1 MSTFTK
7 LILPITAMILLG
19 FSSICQASVAPT
31 ATLSGTV
38 TYNGSKTGRVYLVA
52 NGGSSGS
59 YSLWNVGVST
69 TLTGSSGSYSG
80 SFTIRG
86 AGIGGYPV
94 KAYLDS
100 TGTGIQHD
108 SDPAGII
115 YLPNVTGDTT
125 GINITLTDPTPATLA
140 APTNVGA
147 IIAQNNTANL
157 VNWSPPRNSSGLEI
171 PVKYNIYW
179 SSAGSDASIV
189 SSKLNIPANGNGMWI
204 HAGATT
210 AYYYKVVAV
219 SSTGST
225 ETSGW
230 TQAGSLPSGS
240 YSISGTVTY
249 TGVTPTNKP
258 LGLAALD
265 ENGRPYFVGYA
276 NPAANSQSFT
286 IPNLPAGKYGIQG
299 FIDMNNN
306 GIDDAGDL
314 RIKES
319 AGVRVTITNANLSGI
334 AVNLPTTNAVLQAR
348 TSHTLYGET
357 GADNSGE
364 QFQYRLLVT
373 PQLKTPI
380 NAALTSA
387 PSSGSGYVV
396 TPVDLGNSYENGRL
410 ELNIQNLKKAQAGD
424 SYTVTV
430 YYLEGGSDAYTVLT
444 TAPYNS
450 PPWPLA
456 PIFPVPYNDL
466 TKGTTNGSPVFSW
479 LPPATPPGTWYSYAI
494 WLQDINYNQ
503 LFSTDNL
510 ASTITSYNT
519 SDDGFTLPT
528 ATGAYGWTLT
538 AMDANDN
545 EIQYQAGFVTAQ
557 SAPLITGISPA
568 SVVPGGTLTIK
579 GYNLAGPTSVTVGG
593 TPLSVT
599 SSTSTQIT
607 ATVPGGFGGPS
618 NPLVVT
624 TTAGTYT
631 WGPAGYYGA
640 PLSLGSATTHSG
652 QVVDNAGT
660 PISGVTVT
668 MVGNPSITTT
678 TDSSGNFTLN
688 NLPNSTATPFSLR
701 FMVSGKQ
708 PHYTKKMGMSAGSST
723 TASFPYKMR
732 TYAELNSLSGMTTPG
747 KGAVSTRV
755 LVQGTSTPIDGATV
769 TAVGSSGTTYVAQYY
784 NGTNY
789 TGTSTST
796 AGGGV
801 VLFANVN
808 HGDKLTINASAPGY
822 TFSSISSTGVAEAS
836 TSGGI
841 GGVVAAP
848 TVSGFTPGSGAV
860 GASITITGTSF
871 INVTNVTFG
880 GVQAISFTVNS
891 PTQITATVP
900 VGALSGV
907 IGVTTAT
914 GSASSSSSFTVV
926 TPYTLTV
933 TLSGY
938 GTGTVTSNTG
948 GINCPGTCTA
958 QINSGTSVTLTA
970 TPHLPESSFGGWS
983 GACSAEP
990 CTFTMSS
997 DKTAITTFSL
1007 KQLKNITLTTYYD
1020 TLLEA
1025 LTNAANGNEVRAHDS
1040 LQAPSLSY
1048 NRANITV
1055 KIAGGYD
1062 NAFALRNSPSTT
1074 YTDIT
1079 SPLTVQAGT
1088 LILDQIVVK

>member
-1 MSTFTK
+1 MRTLTK
-7 LILPITAMILLG
+7 LILPIMAVILLG
-19 FSSICQASVAPT
+19 FSSICQAVVVPT

-38 TYNGSKTGRVYLVA
+38 TYNGTKTGRVYLVA
-52 NGGSSGS
+52 NGGSSGI
-59 YSLWNVGVST
+59 YNLWNVGVST
-69 TLTGSSGSYSG
+69 TLSGSPGSYSG

-108 SDPAGII
+108 SDPAGIV
-115 YLPNVTGDTT
+115 YLSNVTGDTT
-125 GINITLTDPTPATLA
+125 GINITLTDPTPATLT

-147 IIAQNNTANL
+147 AIAQNNTANL
-157 VNWSPPRNSSGLEI
+157 VNWNPTKNSSGLEI

-179 SSAGSDASIV
+179 SSAGSDASIIG
-189 SSKLNIPANGNGMWI
+189 SKLNIPANGNGMWI

-219 SSTGST
+219 NSAGST
-225 ETSGW
+225 AASAW
-230 TQAGSLPSGS
+230 SPAGQLPQGS
-240 YSISGTVTY
+240 YSVSGTVTY
-249 TGVTPTNKP
+249 TGVTPTGP

-265 ENGRPYFVGYA
+265 ENGYPYFVGYA
-276 NPAANSQSFT
+276 TPAANSQSFT

-319 AGVRVTITNANLSGI
+319 AGVRVTITSSNVTGVS
-334 AVNLPTTNAVLQAR
+334 VNLPTTGAVLQAR
-348 TSHTLYGET
+348 TGHTLYGET
-357 GADNSGE
+357 GADSSGE
-364 QFQYRLLVT
+364 QYQYRLLVT

-410 ELNIQNLKKAQAGD
+410 ELNIQGLKKAQAGD

-444 TAPYNS
+444 AAPYNS

-456 PIFPVPYNDL
+456 PIFPVSYNDIS
-466 TKGTTNGSPVFSW
+466 KGISNGSPVFSW
-479 LPPATPPGTWYSYAI
+479 LPPATPPDTWYSYAL
-494 WLQDINYNQ
+494 WLQDSNYNN
-503 LFSTDNL
+503 LWSADNL
-510 ASTITSYNT
+510 PSTITSYNT
-519 SDDGFTLPT
+519 STDGFTLPT
-528 ATGAYGWTLT
+528 ATTGYGWTISAL
-538 AMDANDN
+538 DANDN
-545 EIQYQAGFVTAQ
+545 EIQYMGGFVTAQ

-579 GYNLAGPTSVTVGG
+579 GYNLASPSSVTVGG
-593 TPLSVT
+593 TPLSIT

-624 TTAGTYT
+624 TAAGTYT
-631 WGPAGYYGA
+631 WGQYFGA
-640 PLSLGSATTHSG
+640 PLSLGSPTTHSG

-660 PISGVTVT
+660 GISGVTVT

-688 NLPNSTATPFSLR
+688 NLPNNTATLFSLR

-708 PHYTKKMGMSAGSST
+708 PHYTKKMGMSAGSSS

-755 LVQGTSTPIDGATV
+755 LVQGTSTPIEGATV

-822 TFSSISSTGVAEAS
+822 TFPSPISSTGVAEAS

-841 GGVVAAP
+841 NGVVAAP
-848 TVSGFTPGSGAV
+848 TVSGFSPGSGV
-860 GASITITGTSF
+860 IGASITITGTNF
-871 INVTNVTFG
+871 VNVTSVTFG
-880 GVQAISFTVNS
+880 GTAATSYTVDS
-891 PTQITATVP
+891 STQITATVP
-900 VGALSGV
+900 VGAVSGV
-907 IGVTTAT
+907 ISVTTAT
-914 GSASSSSSFTVV
+914 GSASSSSSFTIV

-938 GTGTVTSNTG
+938 GTGTVTSNVG
-948 GINCPGTCTA
+948 GISCPGTCTA

-1007 KQLKNITLTTYYD
+1007 KQLKNITLATYYD

-1025 LTNAANGNEVRAHDS
+1025 LTAAANGNEVRAHDS

-1048 NRANITV
+1048 NRANISV

-1062 NAFALRNSPSTT
+1062 NAFELRNSPSTT

-1079 SPLTVQAGT
+1079 SPLTIQAGT
-1088 LILDQIVVK
+1088 LVLDQIIVK